1 MQKCQMF
8 LWNAGGLFSHARKQN
23 VALGISSGIQTTRDG
38 LLKTAIC
45 RCLPVTGCPLLDC
58 TVNTGKRQ
66 AGFHTRVG
74 LSLENMLDGYMG
86 DIFGSSRRGAGDL

>member
-1 MQKCQMF
+1 M
-8 LWNAGGLFSHARKQN
+8 S
-23 VALGISSGIQTTRDG
+23 ALGISGGIQTAHDG
-38 LLKTAIC
+38 LVKTAIC
-45 RCLPVTGCPLLDC
+45 RRLPVTGWPLLDC

-66 AGFHTRVG
+66 AGFHTGVG